1 MKNKKM
7 FALFMVLVVVVGVY
21 AAIIMRDL
29 KEVKNEIAS
38 FNVIMSEAKEEREEI
53 GKCGNPV
60 NAYTR
65 VVYAEVVSVN
75 EGDNIVQLLDEDGE
89 TWIVEI
95 GYAPEF
101 DPNGY
106 YCIFFDTMGT
116 DDIYDDE
123 VVKLWKE
130 VW

>member
-65 VVYAEVVSVN
+65 VVCC
-75 EGDNIVQLLDEDGE
+75 LLYTSPSPRDS
-89 TWIVEI
+89 
-95 GYAPEF
+95 
-101 DPNGY
+101 
-106 YCIFFDTMGT
+106 
-116 DDIYDDE
+116 
-123 VVKLWKE
+123 
-130 VW
+130 